1 MNINKYVKG
10 NGVNVF
16 RISGKLIS
24 SNIENLKNS
33 LDSAIEEPN
42 CKIILNCRNV
52 NIIDSAAVGL
62 LIGRARAAKKNGGY
76 FCFCEPQP
84 AIYRLFSM
92 VDVGKWMDIFT
103 TEEEALRVIES
114 QSKVSES

>member
-114 QSKVSES
+114 QSKVSE